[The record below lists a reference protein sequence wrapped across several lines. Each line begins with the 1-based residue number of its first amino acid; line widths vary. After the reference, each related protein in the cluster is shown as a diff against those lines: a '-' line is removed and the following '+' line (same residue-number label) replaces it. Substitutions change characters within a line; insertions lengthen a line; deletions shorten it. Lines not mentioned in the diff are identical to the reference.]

1 MFELNKFEIISK
13 YYDLFH
19 IASGLKA
26 KDAREQYS
34 KNLKISAVVLRQL
47 SLRIGLEFWTF
58 LSFHYLSAS
67 AIESRRTLTMI
78 GHGGDF
84 A

>member
-26 KDAREQYS
+26 KDARE
-34 KNLKISAVVLRQL
+34 
-47 SLRIGLEFWTF
+47 
-58 LSFHYLSAS
+58 
-67 AIESRRTLTMI
+67 
-78 GHGGDF
+78 
-84 A
+84 